1 MDHRQETAVEVL
13 RNQLADVGAAIEGA
27 LERLRSAHSELGSLL
42 ETDDA
47 LRRSIELL
55 SGESREDA
63 WITLSALRPRLREIL
78 DEVHM
83 AERATLEGRASRTS
97 ESNDPASSSDPI
109 IWDDDSPRIASPSHG
124 RGAGEQVSDQL
135 DVEAEAVRF
144 AQESDGRIRVRA
156 LARYLYRQDW
166 GRYSDERSA
175 YSSVFS
181 QLERSDR
188 FVRGDRGEF
197 VLIPPIGVQ
206 SFDGPD
212 AGDLPFE

>member
-1 MDHRQETAVEVL
+1 MDNRELTALEVL
-13 RNQLADVGAAIEGA
+13 QDQLADVGASIEVA
-27 LERLRSAHSELGSLL
+27 LERLRSAHTELGSLL
-42 ETDDA
+42 EIDDA

-55 SGESREDA
+55 SGESREEA
-63 WITLSALRPRLREIL
+63 WIALSALRPRLREIL

-83 AERATLEGRASRTS
+83 AERAGLESRANRTP
-97 ESNDPASSSDPI
+97 ESGDPSSPPDAI
-109 IWDDDSPRIASPSHG
+109 IWDDFPPRPHNQDI
-124 RGAGEQVSDQL
+124 GEQVPNQL
-135 DVEAEAVRF
+135 DVESEAVRF

-156 LARYLYRQDW
+156 LARYLFRRDW

-181 QLERSDR
+181 QLERSNR

-197 VLIPPIGVQ
+197 VLIPRIGAQ
-206 SFDGPD
+206 SFGGPD